1 MTSDN
6 PYPVFDGHNDVL
18 FDMYYPESGGG
29 RTFFE
34 RSDRGHIDLPRAIEG
49 GFGGGFFA
57 VYVPNDPEGRKVP
70 EYQPVYR
77 EDGYEAP
84 MVPELETAYAQST
97 ALSIAGVL
105 FRIERESAGRLKVV
119 RTADELAECLRV
131 GTIAAVFHIEGADP
145 IDTNLNALY
154 VLYEAGLRSVGIV
167 WSRPNAFGH
176 GVPFR
181 FPSSPDTGPGLTD
194 AGKALVREC
203 NSLGIMLDLA
213 HLNERGFWDVAG
225 ITDAPL
231 VVTHTAAHA
240 LCPSTRNI
248 TDRQIDAVGES
259 DGMIGVNFNV
269 RDLRADGRPEP
280 DTPIEEIVRHV
291 DYIAGRIGIDRV
303 GLGSDFDG
311 ATVSS
316 RIGDVAGLRKVVAAL
331 QEHGY
336 DAAALRK
343 ITHENWVRVLRRTW
357 KG

>member
-6 PYPVFDGHNDVL
+6 RYPVFDGHNDVL

-34 RSDRGHIDLPRAIEG
+34 RSERGHIDLPRAIEG

-57 VYVPNDPEGRKVP
+57 VYVPNDPEGRKIP

-84 MVPELETAYAQST
+84 MVPELEMAYAQST

-105 FRIERESAGRLKVV
+105 FRIERESGGRLKVV
-119 RTADELAECLRV
+119 RTADELAECLRD

-145 IDTNLNALY
+145 LDTNLNALY

-213 HLNERGFWDVAG
+213 HLSERGFWDVAG

-248 TDRQIDAVGES
+248 TDKQIDAVGES

-280 DTPIEEIVRHV
+280 DTPIEEIVRHL

-316 RIGDVAGLRKVVAAL
+316 HIGDVSGLRKVVAAL

-336 DAAALRK
+336 DDAALRK
-343 ITHENWVRVLRRTW
+343 ITHENWVRVLRATW

>member
-1 MTSDN
+1 
-6 PYPVFDGHNDVL
+6 
-18 FDMYYPESGGG
+18 
-29 RTFFE
+29 
-34 RSDRGHIDLPRAIEG
+34 
-49 GFGGGFFA
+49 
-57 VYVPNDPEGRKVP
+57 
-70 EYQPVYR
+70 
-77 EDGYEAP
+77 
-84 MVPELETAYAQST
+84 
-97 ALSIAGVL
+97 
-105 FRIERESAGRLKVV
+105 
-119 RTADELAECLRV
+119 
-131 GTIAAVFHIEGADP
+131 
-145 IDTNLNALY
+145 

-181 FPSSPDTGPGLTD
+181 FPSSPDTGLGLTD

-213 HLNERGFWDVAG
+213 HLNERGFWDVASL
-225 ITDAPL
+225 TDAPL

-280 DTPIEEIVRHV
+280 DTPIEEIARHV

-316 RIGDVAGLRKVVAAL
+316 RIADVAGLRKVVAAL

-336 DAAALRK
+336 DDAALRE
-343 ITHENWVRVLRRTW
+343 ITHENWVRVLRATW